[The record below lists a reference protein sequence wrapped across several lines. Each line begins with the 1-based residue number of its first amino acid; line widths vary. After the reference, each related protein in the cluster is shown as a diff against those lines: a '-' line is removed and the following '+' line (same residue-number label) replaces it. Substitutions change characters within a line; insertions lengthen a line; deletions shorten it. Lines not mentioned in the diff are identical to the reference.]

1 MKINISGYIL
11 VSLILFISIKIYLD
25 SDNFNLKCI
34 NSVIDGNK
42 YCVRERSKITLAVD
56 KLAIVTQKLKKLVSH
71 LGDTYPERNNVKRLV
86 TGFNPT
92 KIVETLPSSE
102 FTAYSENKGDKI
114 AFCLDTEKGSGNLI
128 DDNTLTFVGIHEIAH
143 IATESVGH
151 TNEFWTNFK
160 FLLQEASKIKIY
172 IPEDYK
178 KKNKKYCGMELT
190 DNPYFDF

>member
-11 VSLILFISIKIYLD
+11 LSLILFISIKIYLD

-34 NSVIDGNK
+34 NSTIDGNK

-71 LGDTYPERNNVKRLV
+71 LGDTYPERSNVKRLV

-102 FTAYSENKGDKI
+102 YTAYSENKGDKI

-128 DDNTLTFVGIHEIAH
+128 DDNTLTFVGLHEIAH

-172 IPEDYK
+172 SPEDYK

-190 DNPYFDF
+190 DNPYFDL

>member
-1 MKINISGYIL
+1 M
-11 VSLILFISIKIYLD
+11 D

-114 AFCLDTEKGSGNLI
+114 AFCLDTEKNSGNLI

>member
-11 VSLILFISIKIYLD
+11 VSLIVFISIKIYLD
-25 SDNFNLKCI
+25 SDNFNLTCI
-34 NSVIDGNK
+34 NSAIDGNK

-71 LGDTYPERNNVKRLV
+71 LDDIYPDRNNVKRLV
-86 TGFNPT
+86 SGFNPT
-92 KIVETLPSSE
+92 KIVETLPTSE
-102 FTAYSENKGDKI
+102 YTAYSENKGDKI

-128 DDNTLTFVGIHEIAH
+128 DDNTLTFVGLHEIAH

-172 IPEDYK
+172 TPEDYK

>member
-1 MKINISGYIL
+1 MKINIGGYIL

-34 NSVIDGNK
+34 NSVSDGNK

-114 AFCLDTEKGSGNLI
+114 AFCLDTEKNSGNLI

-172 IPEDYK
+172 TPEDYK

-190 DNPYFDF
+190 DNPYFDL

>member
-11 VSLILFISIKIYLD
+11 LSLILFISIKIYLD

-34 NSVIDGNK
+34 NSTIDGNK

-71 LGDTYPERNNVKRLV
+71 LGDTYPERSNVKRLI

-102 FTAYSENKGDKI
+102 YTAYSENKGDKI
-114 AFCLDTEKGSGNLI
+114 AFCLDTEKSSGNLI
-128 DDNTLTFVGIHEIAH
+128 DDNTLTFVGLHEIAH

-172 IPEDYK
+172 TPEDYK

>member
-11 VSLILFISIKIYLD
+11 VSLIVFISIKIYLD

-34 NSVIDGNK
+34 NSAIDGNK

-86 TGFNPT
+86 SGFNPT
-92 KIVETLPSSE
+92 KIVETLPTSE
-102 FTAYSENKGDKI
+102 YTAYSENKGDKI
-114 AFCLDTEKGSGNLI
+114 AFCLVTEKGSGNLI

-190 DNPYFDF
+190 DNPYFDL

>member
-11 VSLILFISIKIYLD
+11 VSLIVFISIKIYLD
-25 SDNFNLKCI
+25 SDNFNLTCI
-34 NSVIDGNK
+34 NSAIDGNK

-71 LGDTYPERNNVKRLV
+71 LDDIYPDRNNVKRLV
-86 TGFNPT
+86 SGFNPT
-92 KIVETLPSSE
+92 KIVETLPTSE
-102 FTAYSENKGDKI
+102 YTAYSENKGDKI
-114 AFCLDTEKGSGNLI
+114 AFCLDTEKSSGNLI
-128 DDNTLTFVGIHEIAH
+128 DDNTLTFVGLHEIAH

-172 IPEDYK
+172 IHEDYK

>member
-11 VSLILFISIKIYLD
+11 LSLILFISIKIYLD

-34 NSVIDGNK
+34 NSTIDGNK

-71 LGDTYPERNNVKRLV
+71 LGDTYPERSNVKRLI

-102 FTAYSENKGDKI
+102 YTAYSENKGDKI

-128 DDNTLTFVGIHEIAH
+128 DDNTLTFVGLHEIAH

-172 IPEDYK
+172 TPEDYK

>member
-11 VSLILFISIKIYLD
+11 LSLILFISIKIYLD

-34 NSVIDGNK
+34 NSTIDGNK

-71 LGDTYPERNNVKRLV
+71 LGDTYPERSNVKRLV

-102 FTAYSENKGDKI
+102 YTAYSENKGDKI

-128 DDNTLTFVGIHEIAH
+128 DDNTLTFVGLHEIAH

-172 IPEDYK
+172 TPEDYK

-190 DNPYFDF
+190 DNPYFDL

>member
-11 VSLILFISIKIYLD
+11 VSLIVFISIKIYLD
-25 SDNFNLKCI
+25 SDNFNLTCI
-34 NSVIDGNK
+34 NSAIDGNK

-71 LGDTYPERNNVKRLV
+71 LDDIYPDRNNVKRLV
-86 TGFNPT
+86 SGFNPT
-92 KIVETLPSSE
+92 KIVETLPTSE
-102 FTAYSENKGDKI
+102 YTAYSENKGDKI

-128 DDNTLTFVGIHEIAH
+128 DDNTLTFVGLHEIAH

>member
-1 MKINISGYIL
+1 MKINIGGYIL

-114 AFCLDTEKGSGNLI
+114 AFCLDTEKNSGNLI

>member
-11 VSLILFISIKIYLD
+11 LSLILFISIKIYLD

-34 NSVIDGNK
+34 NSTIDGNK

-71 LGDTYPERNNVKRLV
+71 LGDTYPERSNVKRLI

-102 FTAYSENKGDKI
+102 YTAYSENKGDKI

-128 DDNTLTFVGIHEIAH
+128 DDNTLTFVGLHEIAH

>member
-34 NSVIDGNK
+34 NSAIDGNK

-71 LGDTYPERNNVKRLV
+71 LGDTYPERSNVKRLI

-102 FTAYSENKGDKI
+102 YTAYSENKGDKI

-172 IPEDYK
+172 TPEDYK
-178 KKNKKYCGMELT
+178 KKNKKYCGIKLT

>member
-11 VSLILFISIKIYLD
+11 ISLILFISIKIYLD

-34 NSVIDGNK
+34 NSAIDGNK

-56 KLAIVTQKLKKLVSH
+56 KLAIVTQKLKKLVSY

-86 TGFNPT
+86 IGFNPT
-92 KIVETLPSSE
+92 KIVETLPTSE
-102 FTAYSENKGDKI
+102 YTAYSENKGDKI

-143 IATESVGH
+143 IATESIGH

-160 FLLQEASKIKIY
+160 FLLQEAFKIKIY

>member
-1 MKINISGYIL
+1 MGKKILIPIDFRIE
-11 VSLILFISIKIYLD
+11 SL
-25 SDNFNLKCI
+25 NTLKYALEERKQEKS
-34 NSVIDGNK
+34 SVILMYSAYNSD
-42 YCVRERSKITLAVD
+42 SITDL
-56 KLAIVTQKLKKLVSH
+56 LF
-71 LGDTYPERNNVKRLV
+71 Y
-86 TGFNPT
+86 NPT

-114 AFCLDTEKGSGNLI
+114 AFCLDTEKNSGNLI

>member
-11 VSLILFISIKIYLD
+11 LSLILFISIKIYLD

-34 NSVIDGNK
+34 NSTIDGNK

-71 LGDTYPERNNVKRLV
+71 LGDTYPERSNVKRLI

-102 FTAYSENKGDKI
+102 YTAYSENKGDKI

>member
-11 VSLILFISIKIYLD
+11 VSLIVFISIKIYLD
-25 SDNFNLKCI
+25 SDNFNLTCI
-34 NSVIDGNK
+34 NSAIDGNK

-71 LGDTYPERNNVKRLV
+71 LDDIYPDRNNVKRLV
-86 TGFNPT
+86 SGFNPT
-92 KIVETLPSSE
+92 KIVETLPTSE
-102 FTAYSENKGDKI
+102 YTAYSENKGDKI

-172 IPEDYK
+172 TPEDYK

>member
-11 VSLILFISIKIYLD
+11 VSLIVFISIKIYLD
-25 SDNFNLKCI
+25 SDNFNLTCI
-34 NSVIDGNK
+34 NSAIDGNK

-71 LGDTYPERNNVKRLV
+71 LDDIYPDRNNVKRLV
-86 TGFNPT
+86 SGFNPT
-92 KIVETLPSSE
+92 KIVETLPTSE
-102 FTAYSENKGDKI
+102 YTAYSENKGDKI

-128 DDNTLTFVGIHEIAH
+128 DDNTL
-143 IATESVGH
+143 

>member
-11 VSLILFISIKIYLD
+11 VSLIVFISIKIYLD

-34 NSVIDGNK
+34 NSAIDGNK

-86 TGFNPT
+86 SGFNPT
-92 KIVETLPSSE
+92 KIVETLPTSE
-102 FTAYSENKGDKI
+102 YTAYSENKGDKI

>member
-34 NSVIDGNK
+34 NSAIDGNK
-42 YCVRERSKITLAVD
+42 YCVRERNKITLAVD

-71 LGDTYPERNNVKRLV
+71 LGDTYPERSNVKRLI

-102 FTAYSENKGDKI
+102 YTAYSENKGDKI

-172 IPEDYK
+172 TPEDYK
-178 KKNKKYCGMELT
+178 KKNKKYCGIKLT

>member
-1 MKINISGYIL
+1 MKTNISGYIL
-11 VSLILFISIKIYLD
+11 ISLILFISIKIYLD

-34 NSVIDGNK
+34 NSAIDGNK

-56 KLAIVTQKLKKLVSH
+56 KLAIVTQKLKKLVSY

-86 TGFNPT
+86 IGFNPT
-92 KIVETLPSSE
+92 KIVETLPTSE
-102 FTAYSENKGDKI
+102 YTAYSENKGDKI

-160 FLLQEASKIKIY
+160 FLLQEAFKIKIY

-178 KKNKKYCGMELT
+178 KKNKKYCGMKLT